1 MNVYFELEGF
11 TGDQV
16 RAAKKAVHELFVGM
30 FPDATGC
37 VVGNAKTSPD
47 GRDLSSGALKFKTS
61 KSACAGVDDEI
72 TDWFKSLGAKKSTT
86 GYVID
91 PLESAIESTTRI
103 MREEGAHMAD
113 IARTLSDRPTTSL
126 YRAMGEHLDKLLAL
140 QLKQLKQLSEPTVSD
155 RDAILVSHLN
165 EMTSKLQTLVN
176 VTKVT
181 SAV

>member
-47 GRDLSSGALKFKTS
+47 GRDLSSGALKSKTS

-86 GYVID
+86 GYAID
-91 PLESAIESTTRI
+91 PLESAIESTTQI
-103 MREEGAHMAD
+103 MRDEYAQLVDLSKPNGGEVGESSVFARMAQ
-113 IARTLSDRPTTSL
+113 
-126 YRAMGEHLDKLLAL
+126 HLDKLLAL
-140 QLKQLKQLSEPTVSD
+140 QLKRL
-155 RDAILVSHLN
+155 
-165 EMTSKLQTLVN
+165 
-176 VTKVT
+176 
-181 SAV
+181 SAVDV